1 MRRPIWRTLW
11 GLKPTAASI
20 QNVLRPGPPWL
31 SSVIK
36 IFVYPIVAPG
46 SRCIVLLGMC
56 FMPVWPG
63 EPSHNFVK
71 ILAMLVWP

>member
-1 MRRPIWRTLW
+1 MWRPLWRTLW

-20 QNVLRPGPPWL
+20 QN
-31 SSVIK
+31 VIK

-56 FMPVWPG
+56 LMPVWPG

-71 ILAMLVWP
+71 ILAMLAWP